1 MAVEEGDRY
10 RSVSNFGTIWIVRRF
25 ITGPRMVPHAVLT
38 QIGDASSIRTVSF
51 RALEDRHL
59 FERLSA
65 DAVKS

>member
-10 RSVSNFGTIWIVRRF
+10 RSVSNFQKIWIVRRF

-38 QIGDASSIRTVSF
+38 QVDDASSIRTVSF
-51 RALEDRHL
+51 RTLEDKHL
-59 FERLSA
+59 FELLSA